1 MVKNIPLVML
11 FLIPLITIPTLTN
24 ANPIDELCPGAS
36 TYIPNSTFGN
46 NLKLLLQSLSSNT
59 SLNAGFYNSFVGE
72 DPDKV
77 YGQALCRG
85 DVNRT
90 VCRNCIENASQK
102 MLQNCTSS
110 EATIWYELCQ
120 IQYSYQ
126 IHFLTVGYRG
136 RYPEMNYERKS
147 IPHPAQ
153 NKEALS
159 HLMPRLIT
167 EASNDPS
174 KMFAVGEI
182 KSPESKTIYGL
193 VQCTREISTNDC
205 SSCLDK
211 ASQELSWCC
220 AAKEGG
226 IVVSPNCNVRFDL
239 QRLFN
244 YSGIS
249 LTYPKSADEERS
261 ELALLHNLARPT
273 AVTLTQ
279 EGDLVS
285 SQELPFMDLAIIR
298 AATEDFSD
306 SNKLGRGGF
315 GTVYKGVL
323 PDGKEIAVKRLSRK
337 SWQGLDE
344 LENEI
349 ILIAKLQHRNLVR
362 LLGCGIEGEEKLLI
376 YEFMPNKS
384 LDILIFDIEKRAQLN
399 WKTFN
404 DIINQYCY
412 IYIYILFIMIL
423 IIYIDILLY
432 IYIIY
437 NDIVISGF
445 RNIFGNEFVICLY
458 IGTTPCGLGNL
469 IWDTQ
474 RVLRWCPTL
483 ICIWDTQRVL
493 RWYPT
498 LFCIARNP
506 VQKVCL
512 VYQEPEMELKIL
524 CSEICVA
531 LPDSVRT
538 DSGRGVLQTA

>member
-126 IHFLTVGYRG
+126 IHFSTIMGYRG

-174 KMFAVGEI
+174 KMFGVGEI

-249 LTYPKSADEERS
+249 LTYPKSA
-261 ELALLHNLARPT
+261 
-273 AVTLTQ
+273 
-279 EGDLVS
+279 G
-285 SQELPFMDLAIIR
+285 
-298 AATEDFSD
+298 
-306 SNKLGRGGF
+306 
-315 GTVYKGVL
+315 
-323 PDGKEIAVKRLSRK
+323 
-337 SWQGLDE
+337 
-344 LENEI
+344 
-349 ILIAKLQHRNLVR
+349 
-362 LLGCGIEGEEKLLI
+362 
-376 YEFMPNKS
+376 
-384 LDILIFDIEKRAQLN
+384 
-399 WKTFN
+399 
-404 DIINQYCY
+404 
-412 IYIYILFIMIL
+412 
-423 IIYIDILLY
+423 
-432 IYIIY
+432 
-437 NDIVISGF
+437 
-445 RNIFGNEFVICLY
+445 
-458 IGTTPCGLGNL
+458 
-469 IWDTQ
+469 
-474 RVLRWCPTL
+474 
-483 ICIWDTQRVL
+483 
-493 RWYPT
+493 
-498 LFCIARNP
+498 
-506 VQKVCL
+506 
-512 VYQEPEMELKIL
+512 
-524 CSEICVA
+524 
-531 LPDSVRT
+531 
-538 DSGRGVLQTA
+538 